1 MSHRTDAE
9 IDQAL
14 AAAAEEYEAEDRAAA
29 QEEAREE
36 AVSRVFSVRL
46 SPSIYDAVRDAA
58 ERAHLTP
65 SALIRQWVSERAEDT
80 GQDDLAA
87 TVAALRRDV
96 ERLAK
101 FAPPA

>member
-1 MSHRTDAE
+1 MTKRSEAE
-9 IDQAL
+9 IERMLDATAAEYVDEER
-14 AAAAEEYEAEDRAAA
+14 AAAAEE
-29 QEEAREE
+29 ARE
-36 AVSRVFSVRL
+36 AAHSKVFSVRL
-46 SPSIYDAVRDAA
+46 SSEVYDAVRVAA

-80 GQDDLAA
+80 EQTDLAA

-96 ERLAK
+96 ERLAR

>member
-1 MSHRTDAE
+1 MSDRTDPE
-9 IDQAL
+9 IEQAI
-14 AAAAEEYEAEDRAAA
+14 AAAAAEYEAEDRAAA
-29 QEEAREE
+29 EEELREE
-36 AVSRVFSVRL
+36 AASRVFSVRL
-46 SPSIYDAVRDAA
+46 SPGVYSAVRDAA

-65 SALIRQWVSERAEDT
+65 SALIRQWISERAEDT
-80 GQDDLAA
+80 GQDDLAG